1 MIIKTRGI
9 VFRFTRY
16 RESSIIANIYTEEAG
31 LGSYIVNG
39 VRSAKGKA
47 KMGYFEPLTLLELTA
62 YHNPDRDINR
72 LNELR
77 LAQPLHHIRSDV
89 HKSSIIMFLT
99 EILNK
104 CILERDKNE
113 PLFNFLYN
121 SIQALDLIEH
131 SANFHLQF
139 LVQLSSYLGFGI
151 QDSRDFINQ
160 SSNQVFYR
168 TAENKQALK
177 LLIEQS
183 YNSDIRLTKDQRSA
197 ILNDLIFYYQQH
209 IGLNKLKSLEVL
221 NTIFS

>member
-16 RESSIIANIYTEEAG
+16 RETSIITNIYTEEAG

-39 VRSAKGKA
+39 VRSAKGKG
-47 KMGYFEPLTLLELTA
+47 KMGYFEPLTLLDLTA

-72 LNELR
+72 LNELK
-77 LAQPLHHIRSDV
+77 LAQPLHHIRQDV
-89 HKSSIIMFLT
+89 YKSSIIMFLA

-139 LVQLSSYLGFGI
+139 LIQLSSYLGFGI
-151 QDSRDFINQ
+151 QDSRDFISQSNNQ
-160 SSNQVFYR
+160 IFYR
-168 TAENKQALK
+168 TPENKQVFES
-177 LLIEQS
+177 LIEQS
-183 YNSDIRLTKDQRSA
+183 YNSGIGLSKDQRTA

-209 IGLNKLKSLEVL
+209 IGLSKLKSLEVL